1 MRFLHKDFQLTI
13 STDDTFIITV
23 FTKRYLINLSA
34 VSKVLLNQLNRSY
47 KNTKKTNF
55 GKKQILFGRTVNF
68 PFRASTESQN
78 SELREPC
85 VTRFWRCKW
94 HPYMTTVAKKSKKNT
109 NHMN

>member
-47 KNTKKTNF
+47 KNTKKTNWE
-55 GKKQILFGRTVNF
+55 KTNAVSKNSKF
-68 PFRASTESQN
+68 PLSRLN
-78 SELREPC
+78 R
-85 VTRFWRCKW
+85 
-94 HPYMTTVAKKSKKNT
+94 KSKFRT
-109 NHMN
+109 S

>member
-47 KNTKKTNF
+47 KNTKKNKLWEKTNAVS
-55 GKKQILFGRTVNF
+55 KNSKF
-68 PFRASTESQN
+68 PLSRLN
-78 SELREPC
+78 R
-85 VTRFWRCKW
+85 
-94 HPYMTTVAKKSKKNT
+94 KSKFRT
-109 NHMN
+109 S